1 MNVMTTLRRMDSVID
16 VIQRIAELQLS
27 YNSSNT
33 EEMQERGRLIR
44 KILPQELSFYMD
56 SFRKSLGRFSHDLSI
71 QGKDGQGL
79 KTEAPWVRL
88 HSQSLSPSAT
98 KGFYVVLHF
107 SIDGLRCY
115 VTVGCGATTWD
126 NEVGHFVRTPEDDLD
141 KQVLWALQE
150 IENTE
155 TPTDLFPDHIDLGS
169 EVALPKA
176 FERATVLAKCFDVKS
191 MVEEDFIAS
200 IKSALKFLAIVY
212 DAYSQGKPLSSNEVH
227 ESDIET
233 VVNPMRKTSGS
244 RQGYGLSG
252 PDRKAVELR
261 AMSVVRDYVE
271 SLGFHCK
278 DTSNNRPYDFLISK
292 NGKDI
297 KVEVKGTTNRS
308 PDSVL
313 MTANEVALHTQEAGR
328 TVLAIVH
335 SINLIQRGEN
345 ARAEDGKLEYLDGWN
360 IGDWTTEPTAFV
372 VKRPIS

>member
-1 MNVMTTLRRMDSVID
+1 
-16 VIQRIAELQLS
+16 
-27 YNSSNT
+27 
-33 EEMQERGRLIR
+33 
-44 KILPQELSFYMD
+44 
-56 SFRKSLGRFSHDLSI
+56 
-71 QGKDGQGL
+71 
-79 KTEAPWVRL
+79 
-88 HSQSLSPSAT
+88 
-98 KGFYVVLHF
+98 
-107 SIDGLRCY
+107 
-115 VTVGCGATTWD
+115 
-126 NEVGHFVRTPEDDLD
+126 
-141 KQVLWALQE
+141 
-150 IENTE
+150 
-155 TPTDLFPDHIDLGS
+155 
-169 EVALPKA
+169 
-176 FERATVLAKCFDVKS
+176 
-191 MVEEDFIAS
+191 
-200 IKSALKFLAIVY
+200 
-212 DAYSQGKPLSSNEVH
+212 
-227 ESDIET
+227 
-233 VVNPMRKTSGS
+233 MRKTSGS